1 MVSRFAA
8 TIILATGCWAQ
19 TSVSPVSFKQETAGT
34 AREGVPAPKIT
45 PEMRGDIQ
53 MARKMF
59 REAAESYAAA
69 DTHSAVIVNKMGIAY
84 HQMLELELARKHYER
99 ALKLDP
105 KYSEAINN
113 LGTVYYAKKN
123 YRRAVSQYN
132 RALKIKPLSA
142 SIYSNLGTAQF
153 ARKKYKQAAEAY
165 EKALALDPEVFE
177 HRGTN
182 GVLLQERSVHE
193 RALFHFYLAKTY
205 AKAGAIDRALT
216 YIRKALEEGFKEREK
231 FQKEPEFAM
240 LQENAEFQQLM
251 ASEPRVL

>member
-1 MVSRFAA
+1 MVSRSLVS
-8 TIILATGCWAQ
+8 IILAASCWAQ
-19 TSVSPVSFKQETAGT
+19 SPLSSVAYKQDAPGP
-34 AREGVPAPKIT
+34 AREAVPAPQIT

-59 REAAESYAAA
+59 REAVESYTAAGN
-69 DTHSAVIVNKMGIAY
+69 SALLVNKIGIAY

-123 YRRAVSQYN
+123 YRRAVSYYN
-132 RALKIKPLSA
+132 RALKIKPTSA

-153 ARKKYKQAAEAY
+153 ARKKYKEAAESY
-165 EKALALDPEVFE
+165 EKALSLDPEVFE

-182 GVLLQERSVHE
+182 GVLLQERSVNE

-205 AKAGAIDRALT
+205 AKAGAVERALS

-231 FQKEPEFAM
+231 FQKEPEFAT
-240 LQENAEFQQLM
+240 LQELPEFKELM